1 MTDTLNLQVKRRYI
15 DMKKAVVISI
25 LLTFFICSCTMAPK
39 YTRPEAPIPSTWP
52 KGDAYEDIE
61 NVSDVSK
68 VVGLDWREFFT
79 DTKLKQIIDMA
90 LQNNRDL
97 RIAALNVE
105 KARALYGIQR
115 AELFPTLN
123 AYGVWTEQK
132 IPADIST
139 KSGEAMNFKQFNANL
154 GVVSWEIDF
163 FGRIR
168 SLKDRALEQYL
179 ATEQA
184 HRSARLALITEVA
197 NVCLSLAADRENL
210 KYARS
215 TLLSQQESYDLIHR
229 RYEMGVA
236 SELDLR
242 MVQTRLEAVKVD
254 VFKYTRQVALN
265 ENALNLLVGS
275 TVPPELL
282 PDSLSVVAEP
292 KDVSPGLSSEVLLRR
307 PDILQAE
314 GQLKA
319 ANASIG
325 AARAAFFPRIS
336 LTGVTGTTSD
346 ELSGLFKA
354 GSNTWTFSPQIV
366 MPIFDPRLWSA
377 LEASKVERE
386 IVLSQYEKAVQNAF
400 KEASDTLA
408 ARGTISKQLNA
419 QQSLVRASEETYRL
433 ATARYMKGID
443 GYLGVLD
450 AQRFLYA
457 AQQNLVNFRFLHLAN
472 RVTLYKVLGGG

>member
-1 MTDTLNLQVKRRYI
+1 
-15 DMKKAVVISI
+15 MKKAVVISI
-25 LLTFFICSCTMAPK
+25 LLTFFICGCTMAPK
-39 YTRPEAPIPSTWP
+39 YTRPEAPIPSAWP
-52 KGDAYEDIE
+52 KGDAYKDIE
-61 NVSDVSK
+61 NVSDTSEII
-68 VVGLDWREFFT
+68 GLDWRAFFT
-79 DTKLKQIIDMA
+79 DTKLKQVIELA
-90 LQNNRDL
+90 LKNNRDL

-115 AELFPTLN
+115 AELFPALN
-123 AYGVWTEQK
+123 AYGVWTEQR
-132 IPADIST
+132 IPADISSE
-139 KSGEAMNFKQFNANL
+139 SGEAMNFKQYSASL

-168 SLKDRALEQYL
+168 SLRDRALEQYL

-184 HRSARLALITEVA
+184 HKSAELALMAEVA
-197 NVCLSLAADRENL
+197 NAYFSLAADRENL
-210 KYARS
+210 KYAKS
-215 TLLSQQESYDLIHR
+215 TLSSQQESYDLIRR
-229 RYEMGVA
+229 RYEAGVA

-242 MVQTRLEAVKVD
+242 LAQTRLETVRVD
-254 VFKYTRQVALN
+254 VLRYTRQVALI
-265 ENALNLLVGS
+265 ENALNLLAGS
-275 TVPPELL
+275 TVPAELL
-282 PDSLSVVAEP
+282 PDSLSVVSEP
-292 KDVSPGLSSEVLLRR
+292 KDVSPGLSSEILLRR

-336 LTGVTGTTSD
+336 LTGVTGTTSND
-346 ELSGLFKA
+346 LSGLFKA

-386 IVLSQYEKAVQNAF
+386 IVLSQYEKAVQTAF

-408 ARGTISKQLNA
+408 ARGTISGQLQT
-419 QQSLVRASEETYRL
+419 QQSLVRATEETYRI
-433 ATARYMKGID
+433 ATARYLKGID

-450 AQRFLYA
+450 AQRSLYA
-457 AQQNLVNFRFLHLAN
+457 AQQNLVNFRLLHLTN
-472 RVTLYKVLGGG
+472 RVTLYKVLGGGW